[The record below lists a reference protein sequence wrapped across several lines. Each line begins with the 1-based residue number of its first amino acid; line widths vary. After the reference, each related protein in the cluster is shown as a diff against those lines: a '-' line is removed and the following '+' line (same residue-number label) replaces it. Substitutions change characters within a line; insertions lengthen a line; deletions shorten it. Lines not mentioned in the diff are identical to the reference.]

1 MLHFIDQMGHKVQLS
16 AYPKRIISLVPSI
29 TEMLFDL
36 GLDREVVGVTQY
48 CIFPENKVD
57 LCTKTGGPKEFDFSV
72 IDALKP
78 DLIIGDKEENYAE
91 GIHQLQQKYPV
102 WVSNIRSVDD
112 ALNMIKE
119 IGKLVNRQE
128 ESEYLI
134 KIIDAGLS
142 SLSNRP
148 VMKAAYLIWKNPYM
162 AVGSD
167 TFIHAMLERCGFIN
181 IFANRQ
187 RYPEIHLDELKESE
201 VILLSSEPY
210 SFTFEDIEFFRTR
223 YPDHLV
229 SFVDG
234 TIFSWYGSRLQYA
247 SAYIKSFR
255 EKLLSNI
262 YSKKISMRR

>member
-1 MLHFIDQMGHKVQLS
+1 MLNFIDQMGHKVQLS
-16 AYPKRIISLVPSI
+16 AYPKRIISLVPSF
-29 TEMLFDL
+29 TELLFDL

-48 CIFPENKVD
+48 CVFPKNKVD
-57 LCTKTGGPKEFDFSV
+57 LRTKIGGPKEFDFSL

-91 GIHQLQQKYPV
+91 GIHQLQQKYPL
-102 WVSNIRSVDD
+102 WVSNIRSIDD
-112 ALNMIKE
+112 AFNMIKD

-134 KIIDAGLS
+134 KIIDVGLN
-142 SLSNRP
+142 SLPNQP
-148 VMKAAYLIWKNPYM
+148 VVKTAYLIWKNPYM
-162 AVGSD
+162 AVGRD

-181 IFANRQ
+181 IFSNKQ
-187 RYPEIHLDELKESE
+187 RYPKIHLDELKDSE

-210 SFTFEDIEFFRTR
+210 SFTREDIEFFRTR

-234 TIFSWYGSRLQYA
+234 TIFSWYGSHMQYA
-247 SAYIKSFR
+247 PAYIKSFR
-255 EKLLSNI
+255 EKLFSNI
-262 YSKKISMRR
+262 LKKT